1 MKLAYKGFDKDL
13 KCRGE
18 QFQVGEIYSKNVEL
32 KTPKL
37 CTSDGYHY
45 CNKLEDVYSHYTNK
59 YGENRFCEIQVLGA
73 FTDDRDKSI
82 TTSFKILRELT
93 KHDLIMA
100 NLEKNAERMEN
111 NLHLETIQKIQQ
123 RYPMFHVGG
132 SAGLFLHGA
141 RLNRWID
148 KDNSDLDLISPY
160 FILVEDPEGEEG
172 VVQQLDAKT
181 SGNDFDETFLYDGVK
196 VDYKIDPKQRYEYIE
211 YKGFKYKVTPL
222 FTILE
227 AKMRYAL
234 SNQKKHKD
242 DLVELISAGFVK
254 AEPGKENKLKHQTQK
269 VTKYLFK

>member
-1 MKLAYKGFDKDL
+1 MKIAYKGFDKDL

-37 CTSDGYHY
+37 CTGDGYHY
-45 CNKLEDVYSHYTNK
+45 CNKLEDVYNHYTNK

-73 FTDDRDKSI
+73 FTDDADKSI

-93 KHDLIMA
+93 KQDLMLA
-100 NLEKNAERMEN
+100 DLEKNTERMEQ
-111 NLHLETIQKIQQ
+111 NLQLEILQEIQE

-141 RLNRWID
+141 RLDRWT
-148 KDNSDLDLISPY
+148 KGNGSDLDLISPY

-172 VVQQLDAKT
+172 VVQQRDAKA
-181 SGNDFDETFLYDGVK
+181 SGNDFDETFLYESTK

-211 YKGFKYKVTPL
+211 YKGFKYKVSPL

-234 SNQKKHKD
+234 NNQKKHKD
-242 DLVELISAGFVK
+242 DLVELMSAGFVK
-254 AEPGKENKLKHQTQK
+254 PTGGKKKETGAEDIFKL
-269 VTKYLFK
+269 

>member
-1 MKLAYKGFDKDL
+1 MKLAYKGFDKYL
-13 KCRGE
+13 RCRGE
-18 QFQVGEIYSKNVEL
+18 QFVIGEIYSKNVEL

-37 CTSDGYHY
+37 CSGDGYHY
-45 CNKLEDVYSHYTNK
+45 CDKLEDVYKHYSERNN
-59 YGENRFCEIQVLGA
+59 GNRFCEIQVLGA

-93 KHDLIMA
+93 KHDLIMS
-100 NLEKNAERMEN
+100 NLEKNTERMEN

-148 KDNSDLDLISPY
+148 KNNSDLDLISPY

-211 YKGFKYKVTPL
+211 YKGFKYKVNPL

-254 AEPGKENKLKHQTQK
+254 AEPGKEKQTKTPNSESDQ
-269 VTKYLFK
+269 LPF